1 VSREERF
8 ASLHQVE
15 LRHVRSLD
23 VNPNRKQP
31 HVNRYGPSQ
40 YKSNSHPQRSSCGM
54 LDLSTLTLT
63 VNSRMSTDVVPH
75 NTSQFHTHKKVEL
88 RHVRSL
94 DVNPNRN
101 SRMSTDVVPHS
112 TNQTHTHTKVELR
125 QVRSLDVNRKQPHV
139 NRRGPSQH
147 ESNTHTNK
155 GRAAAG

>member
-1 VSREERF
+1 MSREERF

-63 VNSRMSTDVVPH
+63 ETAACQQTWSLTAQIKHTHTQRSSCVRLDPSTSTVNSRMSTDVVPH
-75 NTSQFHTHKKVEL
+75 NT
-88 RHVRSL
+88 
-94 DVNPNRN
+94 
-101 SRMSTDVVPHS
+101 
-112 TNQTHTHTKVELR
+112 NQTHTQTKVELR
-125 QVRSLDVNRKQPHV
+125 QVRSLDDNPNRNSRMSPSRQ
-139 NRRGPSQH
+139 RRLRTS
-147 ESNTHTNK
+147 
-155 GRAAAG
+155 